1 MCCAPLRHSS
11 SDRGLSAQLSCKLA
25 PCDATTTPSSTVAVS
40 DAASQLTASLRSAP
54 PACSTHRDQL
64 FSTTAS
70 SSIDKPGH
78 DIERPKEQ
86 QSWRDEE
93 IPLENKMKVDRARE
107 RERGSCL
114 IKLDTSNASGEW
126 RLTGNRLFAATGA
139 RTLCTT
145 MLTHRAEGLPLPPP
159 PPRIIF

>member
-40 DAASQLTASLRSAP
+40 DAASQLTAPLRSAP

-64 FSTTAS
+64 FLNNSLL
-70 SSIDKPGH
+70 SIDKPGH

-93 IPLENKMKVDRARE
+93 IPLENKMKVDRE
-107 RERGSCL
+107 RESCL
-114 IKLDTSNASGEW
+114 IKLDTSIASGEW